1 GASSGLGLALT
12 KRVLARG
19 DRVIAAVR
27 TPSKLSNVF
36 SDDESSRVN
45 VLEMDV
51 TEPYSQIK
59 GKIDS
64 AVKKWG
70 PVDVL
75 VNNAGLG
82 IMALTE
88 EGGCETMMQQMQ
100 TNFFGVL
107 NVTNAVLPY
116 LRERMRGTIV
126 IIGSRSAWRN
136 EFAVRLYSASKAA
149 VHSYGETLAAEL
161 QPFNIRVL
169 IVAPGSFRTPGIYP
183 PTIVGDPLPG
193 YERLRADTEKRLTT
207 LVTRPNQGDPM
218 RGMDVVVDVVKG
230 EGREEPS
237 EWPLWL
243 FLGEDAMSDVRAK
256 IGRITKALDAW
267 ESVGSNLGFLE
278 KN

>member
-1 GASSGLGLALT
+1 MSSTSQMWLITGTSLNLLCRKCHFQYLWRSRQPGASSGLGLALT

-88 EGGCETMMQQMQ
+88 EGG
-100 TNFFGVL
+100 
-107 NVTNAVLPY
+107 
-116 LRERMRGTIV
+116 
-126 IIGSRSAWRN
+126 
-136 EFAVRLYSASKAA
+136 
-149 VHSYGETLAAEL
+149 
-161 QPFNIRVL
+161 
-169 IVAPGSFRTPGIYP
+169 
-183 PTIVGDPLPG
+183 
-193 YERLRADTEKRLTT
+193 
-207 LVTRPNQGDPM
+207 
-218 RGMDVVVDVVKG
+218 
-230 EGREEPS
+230 
-237 EWPLWL
+237 
-243 FLGEDAMSDVRAK
+243 
-256 IGRITKALDAW
+256 
-267 ESVGSNLGFLE
+267 
-278 KN
+278 